1 MIVPFLRQRHP
12 AYRNFQFA
20 YTVLTLNFL
29 IPATS
34 YLVAPDM
41 MVQSVHDLG
50 ALLTDAPY
58 TACEDSHMWRF
69 LAVSDVLTLG
79 FMCLLLQLNLR
90 RWYPV
95 LLPLLFCKGS
105 SVVASAYVGLFQYP
119 HAFFICPVVLD
130 SVTCLAIWFF
140 ASRARKVIGDG
151 PDGDLVPHPRFSDG
165 GAS

>member
-1 MIVPFLRQRHP
+1 MITSFWRQQHP
-12 AYRNFQFA
+12 AYRNFQLA

-41 MVQSVHDLG
+41 MVSSVHDLG

-69 LAVSDVLTLG
+69 LAVSDVWTLG

-95 LLPLLFCKGS
+95 LLVLLFCKGS
-105 SVVASAYVGLFQYP
+105 SVVASAYVGLFQYN

-130 SVTCLAIWFF
+130 SVTCLAIGFF
-140 ASRARKVIGDG
+140 ATRARRAIGDG
-151 PDGDLVPHPRFSDG
+151 PDDQLVPRPRFAG